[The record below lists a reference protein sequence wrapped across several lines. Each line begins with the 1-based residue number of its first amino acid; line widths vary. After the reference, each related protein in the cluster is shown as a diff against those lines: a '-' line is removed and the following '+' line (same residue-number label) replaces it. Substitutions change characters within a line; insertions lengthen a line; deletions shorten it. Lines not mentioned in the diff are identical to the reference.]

1 MKKMIINS
9 YTKTSFFSS
18 LFCPVSVLEPK
29 IYLNN
34 KNIHKDNKNQIKH
47 KCYFIFTL
55 VGCDERS
62 SKNIEVECFNR
73 SYAGQH
79 GQ

>member
-9 YTKTSFFSS
+9 YTKNSFLSS

-34 KNIHKDNKNQIKH
+34 KNLHYLTAGIM
-47 KCYFIFTL
+47 FL
-55 VGCDERS
+55 LRLG
-62 SKNIEVECFNR
+62 SKKR
-73 SYAGQH
+73 
-79 GQ
+79 